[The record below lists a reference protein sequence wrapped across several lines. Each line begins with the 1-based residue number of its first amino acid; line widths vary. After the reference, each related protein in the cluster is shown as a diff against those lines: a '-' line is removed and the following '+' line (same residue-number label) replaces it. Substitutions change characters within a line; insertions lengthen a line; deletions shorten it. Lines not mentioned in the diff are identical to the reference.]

1 VGHREDLL
9 AAARRCLETR
19 GYARTTARDLVAESG
34 TNLAS
39 IGYHFGSKEAL
50 LNQAMG
56 ESFLEW
62 AERVRSLA
70 LAIEPSG
77 DPVSEL
83 ASEPMSQRPR
93 TARELASVPSKQRPA
108 KPAEHRGMAAGGA
121 GAAGKHSEDERL
133 SMLAASWEA
142 MLASFAEYRGLAV
155 AFTEALAQAERQPAL
170 RAQLA
175 AIYEQSRAAVAAM
188 ISEAMG
194 LPDGAQARALATFQI
209 VVCDGLLVQW
219 LLDPDAAPSGAE
231 LTAALRLALG

>member
-9 AAARRCLETR
+9 AGARRCLEKR

-50 LNQAMG
+50 LNEAIG
-56 ESFLEW
+56 ESFQEW
-62 AERVRSLA
+62 AERVRELA
-70 LAIEPSG
+70 LSIEPRG
-77 DPVSEL
+77 EPVSEL
-83 ASEPMSQRPR
+83 ASEPMSQRL
-93 TARELASVPSKQRPA
+93 REA
-108 KPAEHRGMAAGGA
+108 PAER
-121 GAAGKHSEDERL
+121 SEAERL
-133 SMLAASWEA
+133 SVLAASWEA

-175 AIYEQSRAAVAAM
+175 AIYEQSRASVATM
-188 ISEAMG
+188 ISEAIG
-194 LPDGAQARALATFQI
+194 VPTDQARALATFQI
-209 VVCDGLLVQW
+209 VICDGLLVQW

-231 LTAALRLALG
+231 LTGALRLALGLAPE

>member
-9 AAARRCLETR
+9 AGARRCLEKR

-50 LNQAMG
+50 LNEAIG
-56 ESFLEW
+56 ESFQEW
-62 AERVRSLA
+62 AERVRELA
-70 LAIEPSG
+70 LSIEPRG
-77 DPVSEL
+77 EPVSEL
-83 ASEPMSQRPR
+83 ASEPISQCL
-93 TARELASVPSKQRPA
+93 REALAEP
-108 KPAEHRGMAAGGA
+108 RGMAAGGV
-121 GAAGKHSEDERL
+121 GKHSEAERL
-133 SMLAASWEA
+133 SVLAASWEA

-175 AIYEQSRAAVAAM
+175 AIYEQSRASVATM
-188 ISEAMG
+188 ISEAIDV
-194 LPDGAQARALATFQI
+194 PTDQARALATFQI
-209 VVCDGLLVQW
+209 VICDGLLVQW

-231 LTAALRLALG
+231 LTGALRLALGLAPE